1 MKTRH
6 LDLLLVFINLVATA
20 AAGEDEPA
28 VQKPGQQALFKSF
41 QETLTGA
48 TLVGHF
54 TVLGQQE
61 ADLKKESYT
70 IHSVTKLPQED
81 YWLFQ
86 ARIQYAG
93 KDLTVPIPLQV
104 KWAGDTPVIT
114 LTNFA
119 IPGLGTFSSR
129 VVIYNDKYAGTWT
142 HDKAG
147 GHLFGTIEKD
157 QEGTS
162 KDGQKNTE

>member
-1 MKTRH
+1 MNTRH
-6 LDLLLVFINLVATA
+6 LAVLLVIINLVATA
-20 AAGEDEPA
+20 AASEDEPA
-28 VQKPGQQALFKSF
+28 AQKPAQQALFKSF

-61 ADLKKESYT
+61 AGLKKESYT
-70 IHSVTKLPQED
+70 IRSVTKLPQED

-86 ARIQYAG
+86 VQIQYAG

-114 LTNFA
+114 LTNLT
-119 IPGLGTFSSR
+119 IPALGTFSSR
-129 VVIYNDKYAGTWT
+129 VVIYNNKYAGTWT
-142 HDKAG
+142 HGKAG
-147 GHLFGTIEKD
+147 GHLFGIIEKTKGESNKKD
-157 QEGTS
+157 Q
-162 KDGQKNTE
+162 KKTE